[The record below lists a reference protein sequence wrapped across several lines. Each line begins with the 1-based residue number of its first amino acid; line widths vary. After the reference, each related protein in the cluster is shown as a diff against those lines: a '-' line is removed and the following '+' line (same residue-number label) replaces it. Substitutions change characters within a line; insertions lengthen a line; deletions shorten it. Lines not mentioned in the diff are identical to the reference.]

1 MKVVRSQMCKL
12 ANTFVASEEFMRR
25 MIIDELSSNL
35 SLILCVFEID
45 NDDSRNSMKHYL
57 QVIES

>member
-1 MKVVRSQMCKL
+1 MCKL

-45 NDDSRNSMKHYL
+45 NDDSRISMRHYL